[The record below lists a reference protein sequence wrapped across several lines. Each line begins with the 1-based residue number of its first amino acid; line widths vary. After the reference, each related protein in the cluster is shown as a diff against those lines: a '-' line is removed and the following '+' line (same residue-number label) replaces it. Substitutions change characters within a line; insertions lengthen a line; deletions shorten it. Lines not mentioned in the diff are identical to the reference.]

1 MPFKLP
7 DKFVQTTRWAYVDN
21 GIENGPY
28 DAEEIVE
35 LLEKRKIGP
44 ETVIILLGKRRTCPV
59 LEVKPFADYI
69 KYVIE
74 KQKWEKTEKDFEKT
88 RSQFEKGDGMQ
99 KTVLGGLA
107 IAVVIG
113 GLVALAIMNP
123 FAAPAATTDVK
134 PQTEA
139 APVTEDVVAQKEEP
153 KEEEFKI
160 LEADDP
166 LLQEN
171 EEKKIVETVKKEHL
185 LAASAELL
193 DANVKKLEAPKN
205 VVPTAVK
212 RPRRKKPEKGG
223 PAAVEEP
230 PVEEMTITTL
240 DFSEDEED
248 ESELQSSS
256 ELAEKRLGEALKKC
270 SLQAMFK
277 HQDVER
283 WSIMARAVLEP
294 SGRMKGLKL
303 NITPKKHV
311 AEIKMC
317 TSAEIMRLRVPGY
330 DGPSTTIIVN
340 ATVTAN

>member
-28 DAEEIVE
+28 DADEIVE

-88 RSQFEKGDGMQ
+88 KSQFEKGDGMRN
-99 KTVLGGLA
+99 TILAGLA
-107 IAVVIG
+107 IAVVVG
-113 GLVALAIMNP
+113 GLIALAIVNP
-123 FAAPAATTDVK
+123 FAAPATKTAVK
-134 PQTEA
+134 PEKEA
-139 APVTEDVVAQKEEP
+139 APAKADVVTQKEEP

-166 LLQEN
+166 LFQEN

-185 LAASAELL
+185 LAASAEFL
-193 DANVKKLEAPKN
+193 DADMKKLQAPKN
-205 VVPTAVK
+205 VVPAEAK
-212 RPRRKKPEKGG
+212 KPRRKKPNNGG

-248 ESELQSSS
+248 DSELQSSS
-256 ELAEKRLGEALKKC
+256 ELAEQRLGEALKKC

-294 SGRMKGLKL
+294 SGRMKGLRL
-303 NITPKKHV
+303 NISPQKHV
-311 AEIKMC
+311 GEIKMC
-317 TSAEIMRLRVPGY
+317 TSAEMMRLRVPGY
-330 DGPSTTIIVN
+330 DGPSTTIVVN